1 MTLEGRQRKSTI
13 EDFRKQHG
21 RSVLKLE
28 GIDTISEAEAWVG
41 GRVSM
46 PSQDLPAP
54 EPGFFYSFELEG
66 CQVYAAGELIGTVR
80 AVVEYA
86 GTEMLSLGR
95 KDEEVLIPFVHAF
108 LKTVDTENKRIEMEL
123 PEGLVELNE
132 RK

>member
-1 MTLEGRQRKSTI
+1 
-13 EDFRKQHG
+13 
-21 RSVLKLE
+21 
-28 GIDTISEAEAWVG
+28 
-41 GRVSM
+41 M

-54 EPGFFYSFELEG
+54 EPGSFYSFELEG
-66 CQVYAAGELIGTVR
+66 CQVYAAGELIGTVQ

-86 GTEMLSLGR
+86 GTEMLNLGR